1 MIHNAKEP
9 LGFVIPR
16 NIIGGIAKMPAFN
29 AVKCRY
35 INNLQQKST
44 LRGPPHVVYVGGFP
58 KNILGFSKKRKDKL

>member
-1 MIHNAKEP
+1 MIHNPKEP

-16 NIIGGIAKMPAFN
+16 NIMWGYSKMSTFI

-35 INNLQQKST
+35 INDYSAKST
-44 LRGPPHVVYVGGFP
+44 LMGGYPVVYVGGFP